1 MKTYQ
6 DLLKPWAVFCLKESV
21 RHVCVARF
29 RTRIDAEQYRSL
41 ISRANSNFFYEV
53 VFDND

>member
-6 DLLKPWAVFCLKESV
+6 DLLKPWAVFCLKEAFC
-21 RHVCVARF
+21 HVCVARF
-29 RTRIDAEQYRSL
+29 RSRTDAEQYRSL
-41 ISRANSNFFYEV
+41 MSRANSKFFYEV